1 MGYRELYFQHHKG
14 KKLLF
19 KDGVY
24 YKCAACGKWF
34 SKSEITIDHIIPKRK
49 GGLDVISNLQAM
61 CRSCNS
67 RKRDHQTPF
76 ETVKG
81 VVGMTAEGQLGR
93 FIKSAIIQKEEDKLG
108 IPYDRKK
115 KTK

>member
-19 KDGVY
+19 RKGTY
-24 YKCAACGKWF
+24 YRCVACGKWF
-34 SKSEITIDHIIPKRK
+34 TKEQITVDHIIPKRK

-67 RKRDHQTPF
+67 SKRDRQSGLD
-76 ETVKG
+76 TVKG
-81 VVGMTAEGQLGR
+81 VIGMTAQGELGH
-93 FIKSAIIQKEEDKLG
+93 FLESAAKQKMKDAMGIKYK
-108 IPYDRKK
+108 RK
-115 KTK
+115 

>member
-19 KDGVY
+19 RKGTY
-24 YKCAACGKWF
+24 YKCVACGKWF
-34 SKSEITIDHIIPKRK
+34 PKSEITVDHIIPKRK

-67 RKRDHQTPF
+67 SKRDRQSKLD
-76 ETVKG
+76 TVKG
-81 VVGMTAEGQLGR
+81 VVGMTAQGELVH
-93 FIKSAIIQKEEDKLG
+93 FLESAAKQKMKDALG
-108 IPYDRKK
+108 IKYKRK
-115 KTK
+115 

>member
-19 KDGVY
+19 KKGTY
-24 YKCAACGKWF
+24 YKCVACGKWF
-34 SKSEITIDHIIPKRK
+34 PKEQITVDHIIPKRK

-67 RKRDHQTPF
+67 SKRDRQSKLD
-76 ETVKG
+76 TVKG
-81 VVGMTAEGQLGR
+81 VVGMTAQGELGH
-93 FIKSAIIQKEEDKLG
+93 FLESAAKQKVKDALG
-108 IPYDRKK
+108 IKYKRK
-115 KTK
+115 

>member
-1 MGYRELYFQHHKG
+1 MGYRELYFKHHKG
-14 KKLLF
+14 TKVLF
-19 KDGVY
+19 KKEPQ
-24 YKCAACGKWF
+24 YKCVACGKWF
-34 SKSEITIDHIIPKRK
+34 PKAEITVDHIIPKRK

-67 RKRDHQTPF
+67 RKRDHQSAMD
-76 ETVKG
+76 TVKG
-81 VVGMTAEGQLGR
+81 VVGMTAEGQLGH

-108 IPYDRKK
+108 IKYDRNR